1 MLHFARLK
9 CKFQFRISCCLWE
22 NIFFFSRD
30 RGFTNT
36 TYPPVEPPFEFYTPR
51 EVTVYYGETI
61 FVYGVSSVLH
71 FFGFLSAM
79 YVFRIADNEQLQNLV
94 ERVFILHN
102 VPNKLIYNLWMQ
114 IAYGFVWSIMMSM
127 YLIVMEDDNI
137 DAAKI
142 VWLGKPTPHTQIVAK
157 ILLIAVT
164 FVQDLIQMI
173 VLTSYSL
180 QCYLLRRY
188 VYVLKGKLLQ
198 NTIDSLD
205 WMRVC
210 DCWNSCD
217 WNHFYSIGVFLFVPG
232 NGWVPEIVVA
242 SQYKNR
248 NSSVSVHNF
257 KYFVYIFGHYL
268 FHSDLW
274 SIYQQQSCYHGVS
287 EYISVAHFGSLPLFS
302 GKLIGWS

>member
-1 MLHFARLK
+1 
-9 CKFQFRISCCLWE
+9 
-22 NIFFFSRD
+22 
-30 RGFTNT
+30 
-36 TYPPVEPPFEFYTPR
+36 
-51 EVTVYYGETI
+51 
-61 FVYGVSSVLH
+61 
-71 FFGFLSAM
+71 M

-210 DCWNSCD
+210 DC
-217 WNHFYSIGVFLFVPG
+217 
-232 NGWVPEIVVA
+232 
-242 SQYKNR
+242 
-248 NSSVSVHNF
+248 
-257 KYFVYIFGHYL
+257 
-268 FHSDLW
+268 
-274 SIYQQQSCYHGVS
+274 
-287 EYISVAHFGSLPLFS
+287 
-302 GKLIGWS
+302 